1 MNFSCEIF
9 QNKLEE
15 FSVIKYL
22 PNALSLADPELID
35 ATPSGLCA
43 SRPGLDGVGGV
54 SDVSRLS
61 ICICNVMCMVLLT
74 GILYG

>member
-1 MNFSCEIF
+1 M
-9 QNKLEE
+9 
-15 FSVIKYL
+15 KYL
-22 PNALSLADPELID
+22 PNALSLADPELRD

-61 ICICNVMCMVLLT
+61 ICMCMVLLLT
-74 GILYG
+74 GILYGRDFLFIDWIL